1 MRMEHVKELLK
12 MPSEELK
19 ANVQVCLEHSCAI
32 FLGNYEGLGHREESY
47 IRDVM
52 NSEGEEN
59 HSDLQFKET
68 LEVFQTKMN
77 SLQSIW
83 HSVGPVK
90 LSMASNQSLSTLLLG
105 IIQAFE
111 LSEVPSVIPAVLE
124 ALVTGQ
130 WRNFIL
136 SSAGLASPSG
146 IKMKVIDEIVTY
158 LLKEDFWEW
167 CKREFPSERG
177 ESLNL
182 YLNQRMKPLEKLLG
196 EAPET

>member
-1 MRMEHVKELLK
+1 MDHIKELINI
-12 MPSEELK
+12 PSDQLR

-32 FLGNYEGLGHREESY
+32 FLGNYEGLGHREELY

-52 NSEGEEN
+52 NSEGDEN
-59 HSDLQFKET
+59 QSDLQFKEI
-68 LEVFQTKMN
+68 LEVFRAKMN
-77 SLQSIW
+77 SLHAIW

-90 LSMASNQSLSTLLLG
+90 KTTSNNTIAALLLG

-111 LSEVPSVIPAVLE
+111 MSEVPSIIPPVLE

-130 WRNFIL
+130 WRNFVL

-146 IKMKVIDEIVTY
+146 MKMKVINEIITY

-167 CKREFPSERG
+167 CKRNFCEANECP
-177 ESLNL
+177 SLNL
-182 YLNQRMKPLEKLLG
+182 YINQRVKPLEKLLG